1 MRPMNDCRVHLVGF
15 GYDPANF
22 CDAGDASVVGAAE
35 AVKLNAGLMFHIRQ
49 DTESWF
55 CRCMI

>member
-1 MRPMNDCRVHLVGF
+1 MNDCRVHLGRF
-15 GYDPANF
+15 EYGPAYF
-22 CDAGDASVVGAAE
+22 CDAGDASVVGAAG

-49 DTESWF
+49 NMESWF